1 MPDAPATTKREKA
14 LCYFNSNEMSNKAA
28 GQTNWK
34 MTDETK
40 TWYCMTILGMS
51 REETLSCLALPESG
65 EAKLETTDQ
74 AAVNLAERIANPVGF
89 DDEMAAEVMRR
100 RQAQAA
106 QAVAVPVTVTVED
119 EASALAGKPGT
130 PHVVRCEFCGK
141 DFTNRTGATTWLRN
155 HLPKCPENP
164 ARTEEV
170 ELETA
175 IA

>member
-1 MPDAPATTKREKA
+1 
-14 LCYFNSNEMSNKAA
+14 MSNKAA

-89 DDEMAAEVMRR
+89 DDEMAAEGMRR
-100 RQAQAA
+100 RQARAA